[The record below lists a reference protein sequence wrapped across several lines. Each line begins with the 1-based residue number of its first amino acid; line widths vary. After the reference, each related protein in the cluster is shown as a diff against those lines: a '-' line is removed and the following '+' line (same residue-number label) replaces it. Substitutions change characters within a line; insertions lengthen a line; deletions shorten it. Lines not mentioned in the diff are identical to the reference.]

1 MFAGVYA
8 LSRELEQES
17 AALVSVRKDGVT
29 CSLSVDPPPA
39 TAQDLPC
46 VDAGRAL
53 REEHHIAAGQI
64 ISVGAPADMPQPT
77 LDAVIQRLTAHGFK
91 VARVNL
97 LAFTRASDTR

>member
-1 MFAGVYA
+1 MFAGVYV

-17 AALVSVRKDGVT
+17 AAIVSVSSDGVT

-46 VDAGRAL
+46 ADAARAL
-53 REEHHIAAGQI
+53 REEHHIAAGKI
-64 ISVGAPADMPQPT
+64 ISVGAPTDLPQPT
-77 LDAVIQRLTAHGFK
+77 LDAVIQRLAAHGFK

-97 LAFTRASDTR
+97 LVFTTASDAK

>member
-17 AALVSVRKDGVT
+17 AATVSVRSDGVT
-29 CSLSVDPPPA
+29 CSLSIDPPPA

-53 REEHHIAAGQI
+53 REDHHIAAGQI
-64 ISVGAPADMPQPT
+64 ISVGSPADMPQPT
-77 LDAVIQRLTAHGFK
+77 VDAVIQRLAAHGFK
-91 VARVNL
+91 VARVKL
-97 LAFTRASDTR
+97 LVFTTASDAK